1 MNNTPLQTWL
11 DRDGK
16 LLRLRLDRPNANIID
31 AAMIKA
37 LDTALA
43 AQENNKDLLAVLL
56 DHSGPHFSFGA
67 SIEEHF
73 PEQMADML
81 AVLHGLLKRM
91 LAFPCPIMV
100 AIHGQCL
107 GGGLEV
113 ALAGSMI
120 LASPGAKLGQPEI
133 KLGVFAPA
141 ASCLLPERIGPAAAE
156 DLLYTGRS
164 VGAEEALRMRLA
176 DRIAD
181 DPEAAALAWFDQ
193 YYAPLSASALRFA
206 VKAARGALAHRV
218 SQRLDEVEHLC
229 GVELIKT
236 KDALEGLVAFQE
248 KRLPNWSNC

>member
-1 MNNTPLQTWL
+1 MTDSPLQTWL

-16 LLRLRLDRPNANIID
+16 LLRLRLDRPKANIID

-43 AQENNKDLLAVLL
+43 AQENNKDLSAVLL
-56 DHSGPHFSFGA
+56 DHAGPHFSFGA

-73 PEQMADML
+73 PDQMAGML

-91 LAFPCPIMV
+91 LAFPCPILV
-100 AIHGQCL
+100 AVRGQCL

-120 LASPGAKLGQPEI
+120 LVSSDAKLGQPEI

-164 VGAEEALRMRLA
+164 VGADEALRMGLA
-176 DRIAD
+176 DRVAD
-181 DPEAAALAWFDQ
+181 DPEAAALAWFDA
-193 YYAPLSASALRFA
+193 YYAPLSASAIRFA
-206 VKAARGALAHRV
+206 VKAARGALARRV
-218 SQRLDEVEHLC
+218 AERLDEVEHLC
-229 GVELIKT
+229 GVDLIKT

-248 KRLPNWSNC
+248 KRPPQWSNG

>member
-1 MNNTPLQTWL
+1 MTDTPLQTWL
-11 DRDGK
+11 DRDGR
-16 LLRLRLDRPNANIID
+16 LLRLRLNRPKANIVD

-37 LDTALA
+37 LDAALA
-43 AQENNKDLLAVLL
+43 AQKGNKNLSAVLL
-56 DHSGPHFSFGA
+56 DHAGPHFSFGA

-73 PEQMADML
+73 PDQMADML

-91 LAFPCPIMV
+91 LFYPCPILV
-100 AIHGQCL
+100 AVRGQCL

-120 LASPGAKLGQPEI
+120 LCSPDAKLGQPEI

-164 VGAEEALRMRLA
+164 VGADEALRMGVV
-176 DRIAD
+176 DRVSE
-181 DPEAAALAWFDQ
+181 DPEAAALAWFDEH
-193 YYAPLSASALRFA
+193 YAPLSACALRFA

-218 SQRLDEVEHLC
+218 SLRLDEVERLC
-229 GVELIKT
+229 GVDLIKT
-236 KDALEGLVAFQE
+236 KDMMEGLVAFQE
-248 KRLPNWSNC
+248 KRPPEWSNC